1 MTSANLQRLAA
12 PWSLLDLQRARDG
25 ATAPERAALLRAWL
39 ATHRREWAH
48 GCFPSETRYG
58 FDALPRATL
67 LRRLTSI
74 PRAVPGRSPWRYAAE
89 MYRGCGKT
97 AGMRLIGVL
106 GRGLHGDEL
115 GALLVNRNA
124 DMASPHSRAIMGL
137 VPERRARQTVRP
149 DTPFARLYPGV
160 CWTGSVE
167 AWTLHVPHL
176 PGLND
181 GPSDFPVFTR
191 GIGGD
196 LRGFLNSFTRPT
208 LAIFDDVET
217 ADSARSPTERESV
230 WRAITEEAAGIAPE
244 DIGLASVMLCNA
256 LTLDDASQ
264 RAEADPGWL
273 HDRVGIWTH
282 PPEETGLVREL
293 EALWHATAG
302 PPEARDAAVFAHPRA
317 AEVESLTTMADP
329 QRSVL
334 WALCLRWSEGRKPF
348 ARMRE
353 CLRTSHG
360 ERTFD
365 LDKVARCTL
374 GRVVTRADGGTVPL
388 ASLDLVIWLDP
399 RFSKHEKRNDYAAI
413 VCVARD
419 PQQRLYTLDA
429 DLARDRGSATR
440 RRLWSMLDRLLAH
453 GADPRRIRVAYE
465 SNAGSEGTYEE
476 PFDEDVSERRRSALF
491 APVPEAR
498 NTPSTSIK
506 LDRIETMEDALHA
519 GRWQIAAHL
528 IGSELWQQLLLVPHG
543 THDDGPDAMERA
555 GNMLNQ
561 PQGGSMGSL
570 YEHEW

>member
-1 MTSANLQRLAA
+1 MTTADLQRLVA
-12 PWSLLDLQRARDG
+12 PWTFDELSAVRDQ
-25 ATAPERAALLRAWL
+25 ANAPERAALLRAWL
-39 ATHRREWAH
+39 ATHRREWAT
-48 GCFPSETRYG
+48 GCFPGETRYG
-58 FDALPRATL
+58 FDALPRAALT
-67 LRRLTSI
+67 RRFLSI
-74 PRAVPGRSPWRYAAE
+74 PPARPGRTPWRYAAE

-97 AGMRLIGVL
+97 ALMRLLLVL
-106 GRGLHGDEL
+106 GRGLHADEA

-137 VPERRARQTVRP
+137 VPQRRARPGATLP
-149 DTPFARLYPGV
+149 TPFANLYPGV
-160 CWTGSVE
+160 EWSGSVE

-230 WRAITEEAAGIAPE
+230 WRAITEEAGGIAPE

-264 RAEADPGWL
+264 RAEQDPGWL

-293 EALWHATAG
+293 EAIWHTTSGG
-302 PPEARDAAVFAHPRA
+302 PEQRNAAVFAHPRA
-317 AEVESLTTMADP
+317 ADVESLTTMADP

-334 WALCLRWSEGRKPF
+334 WALCLRWSEGRRPF

-365 LDKVARCTL
+365 ADRIARCKL
-374 GRVVTRADGGTVPL
+374 GRQVTRADGSTVAL
-388 ASLDLVIWLDP
+388 ADLTISIWLDP
-399 RFSKHEKRNDYAAI
+399 RFSKNDKRNDYAAI
-413 VCVARD
+413 VAVGRD
-419 PQQRLYTLDA
+419 AAGRLYTLDA
-429 DLARDRGSATR
+429 DLKRDRGSATR
-440 RRLWSMLDRLLAH
+440 ARVWSMLDRLLAQ
-453 GADPRRIRVAYE
+453 GANPARVQVGYE
-465 SNAGSEGTYEE
+465 TNGGSEGTYEE
-476 PFDEDVSERRRSALF
+476 TFDEDITTRRRAGLF
-491 APVPEAR
+491 APVPR
-498 NTPSTSIK
+498 GINSTGAK

-519 GRWQIAAHL
+519 GRWQIAEHL
-528 IGSELWQQLLLVPHG
+528 IGSELWHQLLLVPHG
-543 THDDGPDAMERA
+543 THNDGPDAMERA
-555 GNMLNQ
+555 AHVLGAQVDPRAFMVAMM
-561 PQGGSMGSL
+561 GGR
-570 YEHEW
+570 

>member
-244 DIGLASVMLCNA
+244 DIGLASIIIGEV
-256 LTLDDASQ
+256 
-264 RAEADPGWL
+264 
-273 HDRVGIWTH
+273 
-282 PPEETGLVREL
+282 
-293 EALWHATAG
+293 
-302 PPEARDAAVFAHPRA
+302 VF
-317 AEVESLTTMADP
+317 
-329 QRSVL
+329 
-334 WALCLRWSEGRKPF
+334 GK
-348 ARMRE
+348 
-353 CLRTSHG
+353 
-360 ERTFD
+360 
-365 LDKVARCTL
+365 
-374 GRVVTRADGGTVPL
+374 
-388 ASLDLVIWLDP
+388 
-399 RFSKHEKRNDYAAI
+399 RFSFWYLLTSVVLGSVIYRVIIAVVLQLGLKSTDLKLLTAVIVAVALALPVIRTEAQKSKTRRINRQRYASMAG
-413 VCVARD
+413 AG
-419 PQQRLYTLDA
+419 
-429 DLARDRGSATR
+429 DRQAANGSATNEG
-440 RRLWSMLDRLLAH
+440 
-453 GADPRRIRVAYE
+453 GA
-465 SNAGSEGTYEE
+465 
-476 PFDEDVSERRRSALF
+476 
-491 APVPEAR
+491 
-498 NTPSTSIK
+498 K
-506 LDRIETMEDALHA
+506 
-519 GRWQIAAHL
+519 
-528 IGSELWQQLLLVPHG
+528 
-543 THDDGPDAMERA
+543 
-555 GNMLNQ
+555 
-561 PQGGSMGSL
+561 
-570 YEHEW
+570 